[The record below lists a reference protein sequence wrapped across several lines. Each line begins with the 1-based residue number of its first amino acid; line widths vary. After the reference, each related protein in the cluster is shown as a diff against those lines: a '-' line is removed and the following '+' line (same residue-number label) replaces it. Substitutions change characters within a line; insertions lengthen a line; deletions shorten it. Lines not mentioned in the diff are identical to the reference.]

1 MNNKA
6 IKSLLLIGLIGC
18 FIIGTSFI
26 INIHHAFWGP
36 KNIWWT
42 SPAMKL
48 PIEKTNNYFELFI
61 GGKNLQKHL
70 SEKTLIA
77 VDENGIKYPVV
88 SKDISVRLNN
98 WYKIKSDIL
107 TRVIFSGIAFG
118 VAIILL
124 IIGLMQIIIQKKKT
138 C

>member
-18 FIIGTSFI
+18 FTIGTSFI